1 MPDDSPTTLQPF
13 PGIRL
18 TGLASCAG
26 CAAKMGIGTLHDV
39 LAPLRGIFA
48 ANANR
53 NLLVGLDGA
62 DDAAVYL
69 VAPGIAVIQTLDF
82 FPPVVDDP
90 YTYGAIAAANA
101 MSDVYAMGGEVKL
114 ALNITAWP
122 EDLDAAILGEV
133 LRGGADKVAE
143 AGGVIAGGHTIF
155 DVEPKYGLSV
165 TGFIHPDAI
174 VQKSGALPG
183 DVLLLTKRLG
193 TGLLLTAQKESRAGC
208 EVGYAAAIESML
220 RLNRRGSELAREHGA
235 HAMTDITGYA
245 LMGHASE
252 VAMRSDVRLVI
263 DAASVPLLPDAQR
276 FAAEGATTGGG
287 ARNRA
292 QLEGRIEMRADL
304 GASLV
309 DVLYDPQTS
318 GPLFIAVAPE
328 RAEALRAAIEREAGG
343 CWAIG
348 HVEAG
353 APMVEVR

>member
-1 MPDDSPTTLQPF
+1 MTLAPV
-13 PGIRL
+13 PGLRL

-39 LAPLRGIFA
+39 LAPLKGIFDQ
-48 ANANR
+48 NANQ

-69 VAPGIAVIQTLDF
+69 VAPGVAVIQTLDF
-82 FPPVVDDP
+82 FPPVVDDA

-122 EDLDAAILGEV
+122 EDLDPAILGEV
-133 LRGGADKVAE
+133 LRGGAAKVAE

-165 TGFIHPDAI
+165 TGTINPDHI
-174 VQKSGALPG
+174 MQKSGAQPG

-193 TGLLLTAQKESRAGC
+193 TGVLLTAQKESREGC
-208 EVGYAAAIESML
+208 ETGYEAAIESML
-220 RLNRRGSELAREHGA
+220 KLNRRGSELAREHGA

-245 LMGHASE
+245 LMGHSSE
-252 VAMRSDVRLVI
+252 VAIRSGVRLVI
-263 DAASVPLLPDAQR
+263 DGASVPLLPDAQR

-287 ARNRA
+287 GRNKA
-292 QLEGRIEMRADL
+292 QLAERVQISADL
-304 GASLV
+304 DPALV
-309 DVLYDPQTS
+309 ELLFDPQTS
-318 GPLFIAVAPE
+318 GPLFIAVPAD
-328 RAEALRAAIEREAGG
+328 RAEALRAAIEAETGG

-348 HVEAG
+348 HAEAG
-353 APMVEVR
+353 EPMIVVR

>member
-1 MPDDSPTTLQPF
+1 MSEESRVTLQPI
-13 PGIRL
+13 PGLRL

-39 LAPLRGIFA
+39 LAPLRGAFA
-48 ANANR
+48 ADA

-82 FPPVVDDP
+82 FPPVVDDA

-101 MSDVYAMGGEVKL
+101 MSDVYAMGGQVKL

-122 EDLDAAILGEV
+122 EDLDPAVLREV
-133 LRGGADKVAE
+133 LRGGAAKVAE

-174 VQKSGALPG
+174 MQKSGAQPG
-183 DVLLLTKRLG
+183 DVLLLTKRIG
-193 TGLLLTAQKESRAGC
+193 TGVLLTAQKEQRAGC
-208 EVGYAAAIESML
+208 EAGYEAAVQSML
-220 RLNRRGSELAREHGA
+220 LLNRRGSELACEHGA

-245 LMGHASE
+245 LMGHAAE
-252 VAMRSDVRLVI
+252 VATRSGVRIVI
-263 DAASVPLLPDAQR
+263 EAASVPLLPDARR

-287 ARNRA
+287 GRNRA
-292 QLEGRIEMRADL
+292 QLEGRIQMPAHLDP
-304 GASLV
+304 ALV
-309 DVLYDPQTS
+309 DLLYDPQTS
-318 GPLFIAVAPE
+318 GPLFIAVAAD
-328 RAEALRAAIEREAGG
+328 RAEPLRSAIERDTGG

-353 APMVEVR
+353 APIVEVR

>member
-1 MPDDSPTTLQPF
+1 MPDESTSTLQPV
-13 PGIRL
+13 PGLRL

-39 LAPLRGIFA
+39 LAPLKGIFDK
-48 ANANR
+48 NANE

-69 VAPGIAVIQTLDF
+69 VAPGVAMIQTLDF
-82 FPPVVDDP
+82 FPPVVDDA

-122 EDLDAAILGEV
+122 EDLDPAILGEV
-133 LRGGADKVAE
+133 LRGGAAKVAE

-155 DVEPKYGLSV
+155 DAEPKYGLSV
-165 TGFIHPDAI
+165 TGFIDPAQI
-174 VQKSGALPG
+174 MQKSGALPG
-183 DVLLLTKRLG
+183 DVLLLTKRIG
-193 TGLLLTAQKESRAGC
+193 TGVLLTAQKESREGC
-208 EVGYAAAIESML
+208 ETGYEAAIASML
-220 RLNRRGSELAREHGA
+220 QLNRRGSELAREHGA

-252 VAMRSDVRLVI
+252 VAMRSGVRLVI
-263 DAASVPLLPDAQR
+263 DAATVPLLPDALR

-287 ARNRA
+287 GRNKA
-292 QLEGRIEMRADL
+292 QLEGRIEMRENLDA
-304 GASLV
+304 ALV
-309 DVLYDPQTS
+309 DLLYDPQTS
-318 GPLFIAVAPE
+318 GPLFMAVAPD
-328 RAEALRAAIEREAGG
+328 RAEALRAAIERDTGG

-348 HVEAG
+348 TVEAG
-353 APMVEVR
+353 DPMVVVR

>member
-1 MPDDSPTTLQPF
+1 MTLAPI
-13 PGIRL
+13 PGLRL

-39 LAPLRGIFA
+39 LAPLRGAFT
-48 ANANR
+48 ANANK
-53 NLLVGLDGA
+53 NLLVGLDEA

-82 FPPVVDDP
+82 FPPVVDDA

-122 EDLDAAILGEV
+122 EDLDPAVLGEV
-133 LRGGADKVAE
+133 LRGGAAKVAE

-165 TGFIHPDAI
+165 TGFINPDHI
-174 VQKSGALPG
+174 MKKSGALPG
-183 DVLLLTKRLG
+183 DVLLLTKRIG
-193 TGLLLTAQKESRAGC
+193 TGVLLTAQKEQRAGC
-208 EVGYAAAIESML
+208 DVGYEAAIQSML
-220 RLNRRGSELAREHGA
+220 QLNRRGSELAREHGA

-252 VAMRSDVRLVI
+252 VAIRSGVRIVI
-263 DAASVPLLPDAQR
+263 EAAAVPLLPDAQR

-287 ARNRA
+287 GRNKA
-292 QLEGRIEMRADL
+292 QLEGRIEMRGDL
-304 GASLV
+304 DDALV
-309 DVLYDPQTS
+309 DLLYDPQTS
-318 GPLFIAVAPE
+318 GPLFIAVPAD
-328 RAEALRAAIEREAGG
+328 RAEAFRSAVEREMGG

>member
-1 MPDDSPTTLQPF
+1 MPEESAILQPV
-13 PGIRL
+13 PGLRL

-26 CAAKMGIGTLHDV
+26 CAAKMGIGTLHDI
-39 LAPLRGIFA
+39 LAPLKGAFE
-48 ANANR
+48 ANANEQ
-53 NLLVGLDGA
+53 LLVGLDGA

-69 VAPGIAVIQTLDF
+69 VAPGVAVIQTLDF
-82 FPPVVDDP
+82 FPPVVDDA

-122 EDLDAAILGEV
+122 EDLDPAILGEV
-133 LRGGADKVAE
+133 LRGGAAKVAE

-155 DVEPKYGLSV
+155 DAEPKYGLSV
-165 TGFIHPDAI
+165 TGVIHPDQI
-174 VQKSGALPG
+174 MQKSGALPG

-193 TGLLLTAQKESRAGC
+193 TGVLLTAQKESREGC
-208 EVGYAAAIESML
+208 EAGYEAAVESML
-220 RLNRRGSELAREHGA
+220 QLNRRGSQLAREHGA

-245 LMGHASE
+245 LIGHASE
-252 VAMRSDVRLVI
+252 VAIRSGARVI
-263 DAASVPLLPDAQR
+263 IEAARVPFLPDALR

-287 ARNRA
+287 GRNKA
-292 QLEGRIEMRADL
+292 QLADRVEL
-304 GASLV
+304 SDGLDAALV
-309 DVLYDPQTS
+309 DLLFDPQTS
-318 GPLFIAVAPE
+318 GPLFIAVPAD
-328 RAEALRAAIEREAGG
+328 RAEAMRVAIERETGG

>member
-1 MPDDSPTTLQPF
+1 MPDDATTAPPPPPL
-13 PGIRL
+13 RL

-26 CAAKMGIGTLHDV
+26 CAAKMGIGTLQDV
-39 LAPLRGIFA
+39 LAPLRGIFDA
-48 ANANR
+48 RANQD
-53 NLLVGLDGA
+53 LLVGLDGA

-69 VAPGIAVIQTLDF
+69 VSPEVAVIQTLDF
-82 FPPVVDDP
+82 FPPVVDDA

-122 EDLDAAILGEV
+122 EDLDPAVLREV
-133 LRGGADKVAE
+133 LRGGAEKVAE

-165 TGFIHPDAI
+165 TGFIHPGQI
-174 VQKSGALPG
+174 MQKSGAQPG
-183 DVLLLTKRLG
+183 DVVLLTKRIG
-193 TGLLLTAQKESRAGC
+193 TGVLLTAQKESRAGC
-208 EVGYAAAIESML
+208 ERGYAAAIESML

-245 LMGHASE
+245 LLGHAAE
-252 VAMRSDVRLVI
+252 VATRSGVRIVI

-287 ARNRA
+287 VRNRA
-292 QLEGRIEMRADL
+292 QLAGRLQVHGGLDPA
-304 GASLV
+304 LV
-309 DVLYDPQTS
+309 ELLYDPQTS
-318 GPLFIAVAPE
+318 GPLFIVAPAG

-353 APMVEVR
+353 APLVEVR